1 MNNLTIG
8 WREWLALP
16 ELQIPAIKAKVDTGA
31 RTSALHAFFVE
42 PFTRD
47 GLRMVRFGV
56 HPLQKRI
63 DLEVVC
69 EAPIKD
75 YRSVIDSG
83 GHREMRYVIETD
95 ICLGDRTQRAQLT
108 LTNRDNM
115 KFRML
120 LGRTAM
126 TGVTVIPDK
135 SYLTGRLKHKY

>member
-1 MNNLTIG
+1 M
-8 WREWLALP
+8 
-16 ELQIPAIKAKVDTGA
+16 
-31 RTSALHAFFVE
+31 
-42 PFTRD
+42 
-47 GLRMVRFGV
+47 
-56 HPLQKRI
+56 
-63 DLEVVC
+63 
-69 EAPIKD
+69 
-75 YRSVIDSG
+75 VIDSG
-83 GHREMRYVIETD
+83 GDREMRYVIETD